1 MKKSEK
7 MAIGNRIKEYR
18 TKAKLTQAKLAEFAG
33 IDTNNLS
40 RIERG
45 QAVPKLETILNIS
58 NALHITPNDLLLES
72 YHAPTPLIDAE
83 ISRLLK
89 NMDTDDRKKV
99 LEYMRFIRGQ

>member
-7 MAIGNRIKEYR
+7 IAIGNRIKEYR
-18 TKAKLTQAKLAEFAG
+18 IKANLKQGNLAELAG

-58 NALHITPNDLLLES
+58 SALHITPNDLLLES
-72 YHAPTPLIDAE
+72 YDAPLPLIDAE
-83 ISRLLK
+83 ISNLLRDM
-89 NMDTDDRKKV
+89 NANDRKKV
-99 LEYMRFIRGQ
+99 MEYIRFIRG